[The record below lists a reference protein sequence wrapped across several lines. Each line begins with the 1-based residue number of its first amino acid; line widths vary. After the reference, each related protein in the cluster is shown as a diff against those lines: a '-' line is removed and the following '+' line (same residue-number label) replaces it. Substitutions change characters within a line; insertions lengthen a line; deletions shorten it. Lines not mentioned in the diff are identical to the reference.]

1 MQACAFVV
9 GPGDGRG
16 AALRSLARQVGFEAV
31 YPYRDIADA
40 ERQSASSPLIFFL
53 FAAVD
58 RLGKLTRV
66 GEAVRQ
72 SQSQRVRFAPMIYFA
87 ETPSLDTIRAC
98 INIGFDDIITLPVAL
113 SRVEERLERQLYRA
127 VTYYET
133 PTYFGPD
140 RRNRLGHESHGHSG
154 RGTGGQY
161 RRLELVRNPGAGIE
175 ILRDDTHVMV

>member
-9 GPGDGRG
+9 GPDDGQG
-16 AALRSLARQVGFEAV
+16 AALRLLARQVGFEAV

-40 ERQSASSPLIFFL
+40 ERQSVSTALIFFL

-58 RLGKLTRV
+58 DLGKLRRV
-66 GEAVRQ
+66 GEAVRR

-98 INIGFDDIITLPVAL
+98 INMGFDDIITLPFTL
-113 SRVEERLERQLYRA
+113 SRVDERIERQLYRP
-127 VTYYET
+127 VIYYET

-140 RRNRLGHESHGHSG
+140 RRNRMSHEEGHSA
-154 RGTGGQY
+154 RGTGGQH
-161 RRLELVRNPGAGIE
+161 RRLEIVRNPGTGIT
-175 ILRDDTHVMV
+175 IVRDDLHVMV